1 VIQNGI
7 ITDVKASYLIELAL
21 ATEATALL
29 ARLNLLLCAGQLSA
43 ASQTLILGALN
54 AMAAGTDAQKR
65 NRVNAAVLLVMASA
79 DYLVQK

>member
-1 VIQNGI
+1 VIQNGLSA
-7 ITDVKASYLIELAL
+7 DMKAAYLPELAL
-21 ATEATALL
+21 AADATALL

-54 AMAAGTDAQKR
+54 SMASSTDAQKR
-65 NRVNAAVLLVMASA
+65 NRVYAGVLMVMASA